1 MSAWSDL
8 GLLLTLVRGSEPPG
22 TVHLAW
28 ILSHA
33 HQCLFFFCLFLV
45 CGVFNGF
52 FWVLFNLFCILHC
65 FVVVPAAH
73 MQVQ

>member
-28 ILSHA
+28 ICQMLINV
-33 HQCLFFFCLFLV
+33 FFFCLFLV
-45 CGVFNGF
+45 CRVFNGF
-52 FWVLFNLFCILHC
+52 FWVLLNLFCVLHC